1 MSPPLYRLAL
11 LTAVAATAAVF
22 VASVLAGPTPVT
34 AAQLVEA
41 VRAYDANND
50 AHLAVRDIR
59 LPRAILILLV
69 GASLAAAGAVMQG
82 VTRNP
87 LAGPSIMGLSGGA
100 ALAALVALIVWP
112 GIGHTGSIA
121 ASFAGAAVGYGC
133 VLAVTALSPG
143 GFSPTRI
150 ALAGSVVSALFSAVT
165 QGLVITLGMAGTML
179 YWTVGGVTNVT
190 WEQVATVTP
199 FIAVGVAGVLRL
211 APDVTILSLG
221 NDVAAGL
228 GQRSGVV
235 RVAATLLVLLLTGAA
250 VAVAGPVS
258 FVGLMTPHACRLVAG
273 ADYRRLLPLTIFA
286 GAGLT
291 AAADLLARTALGVK
305 GELPL
310 GVVTAVIGAPF
321 FLWLLS
327 RKSDRGLD
335 GGPQSQLRPRTTW
348 APGVAFAGVAVL
360 LAVTSTFALTHGR
373 AGLSSADVIRTLAG
387 GGTPDENLVIW
398 TFRVPRLLF
407 AILVGLG
414 IAVSG
419 TLMQAVLRND
429 LAEPG
434 ILGVS
439 SGAGLA
445 VVLLLMFLGWSALGS
460 VALMPL
466 ASTAGALGT
475 TLVVYLLCRGAT
487 SPPRLLLTGVAVS
500 SVVSALTLLLSLRI
514 SSDAFAFVVAFGS
527 GSLNAAGWNYVTWLA
542 AALAVLVPL
551 AWSFAPTLNVLR
563 LGDTAAVGLGVP
575 LPWAS
580 LGLLSLAVV
589 ICAACMVL
597 AGGVIFLGL
606 IAPHI
611 ARRLVGADH
620 AAVIPVAGLIG
631 STLLVLADL
640 LGSSILPDTEIPAG
654 VMVSALGAPYFLYLM
669 TRS

>member
-1 MSPPLYRLAL
+1 MSPRRYLFTLLA
-11 LTAVAATAAVF
+11 ACAATAALF
-22 VASVLAGPTPVT
+22 AASVLTGPTPVT
-34 AAQLVEA
+34 AEQLVGA
-41 VRAYDANND
+41 VAAYDPGSD

-59 LPRAILILLV
+59 LPRAVLIVLV
-69 GASLAAAGAVMQG
+69 GASLATAGAVMQG

-100 ALAALVALIVWP
+100 SLAALVALVVCP
-112 GIGHTGSIA
+112 GMGYTGSIA
-121 ASFAGAAVGYGC
+121 ASFVGAAAGYGC
-133 VLAVTALSPG
+133 VLAVTALSLG

-150 ALAGSVVSALFSAVT
+150 ALAGSVVSALCSAVT
-165 QGLVITLGMAGTML
+165 QGLVIAFAMAGTLL

-190 WEQVATVTP
+190 WEQVAAVAP
-199 FIAVGVAGVLRL
+199 FIAAGLAAAVWL
-211 APDVTILSLG
+211 APDITILSLG
-221 NDVAAGL
+221 SDVAAGL
-228 GQRSGVV
+228 GQRSGAV
-235 RVAATLLVLLLTGAA
+235 RVAATLVVLVLTGAA

-258 FVGLMTPHACRLVAG
+258 FVGLMTPHLCRLLAG
-273 ADYRRLLPLTIFA
+273 ADYRRLLPLAAVT

-291 AAADLLARTALGVK
+291 AGADLLARTALGAK

-310 GVVTAVIGAPF
+310 GLVTAALGAPF
-321 FLWLLS
+321 FLWLLR

-335 GGPQSQLRPRTTW
+335 GGPQPQARPRTTW
-348 APGVAFAGVAVL
+348 APGPALVAVAVL
-360 LAVTSTFALTHGR
+360 LAVASAASVTHGR
-373 AGLSSADVIRTLAG
+373 AGLSTAAVVRTLAG
-387 GGTPDENLVIW
+387 GGTEDENLVVW
-398 TFRVPRLLF
+398 TFRVPRVLF

-439 SGAGLA
+439 SGSGLA
-445 VVLLLMFLGWSALGS
+445 VVLILMTMGWSALGS
-460 VALMPL
+460 VALVPL

-500 SVVSALTLLLSLRI
+500 SVVGAVTLLLSLRI
-514 SSDAFAFVVAFGS
+514 SSDALAFVVAFGS

-551 AWSFAPTLNVLR
+551 AWSCAPTLNVLR
-563 LGDTAAVGLGVP
+563 LGEHTAVGLGVP
-575 LPWAS
+575 LPWAT
-580 LGLLSLAVV
+580 LGLLALAVV
-589 ICAACMVL
+589 TCAACMAL

-611 ARRLVGADH
+611 ARRLVGSDH
-620 AAVIPVAGLIG
+620 TVVVPVAGLIG
-631 STLLVLADL
+631 SALLVLADL
-640 LGSSILPDTEIPAG
+640 LGGSILPATEIPAG